1 MPTAHLFSYN
11 LSANGIITGCT
22 QFGNMAV
29 SLNTTDNV
37 NFNVGFTVSN
47 MGNPYHG
54 PDEDLG
60 YVIAYSSV
68 AGTKTHKRGSEL
80 APDAVGF
87 IRSASKT
94 DASFVDLVNKNF
106 NQSFS
111 LDSSGAS
118 TAKSYLTANGYWT
131 SWLPSIVTIVTSG
144 LIMNLDA
151 GNTASYPGTGNIW
164 YDLSGNGYNGT
175 LTNGPTYNSS
185 NGGSIVIDGTNDYI
199 NGASISSQL
208 TGDIT
213 VEAWIKISTAPS
225 DWVRV
230 IGTGANPSGNRTF
243 GLWCATNRT
252 ILWQRYGS
260 ANVSIQPNNVL
271 ATGNWYNIAAT
282 TSGNSHAVY
291 INGVSVG
298 TSTTNSPWAASN
310 ESITLGSA
318 VGIHAYLTG
327 NMAVSRIY
335 NRGLSSN
342 EVLQN
347 YNAIKSR
354 FGL

>member
-1 MPTAHLFSYN
+1 
-11 LSANGIITGCT
+11 
-22 QFGNMAV
+22 
-29 SLNTTDNV
+29 
-37 NFNVGFTVSN
+37 
-47 MGNPYHG
+47 
-54 PDEDLG
+54 
-60 YVIAYSSV
+60 
-68 AGTKTHKRGSEL
+68 
-80 APDAVGF
+80 
-87 IRSASKT
+87 
-94 DASFVDLVNKNF
+94 
-106 NQSFS
+106 
-111 LDSSGAS
+111 
-118 TAKSYLTANGYWT
+118 
-131 SWLPSIVTIVTSG
+131 
-144 LIMNLDA
+144 MNLDA
-151 GNTASYPGTGNIW
+151 GDPASYPGSGNIW
-164 YDLSGNGYNGT
+164 YDLSGNSYNGT

-185 NGGSIVIDGTNDYI
+185 NGGSIVLDGTNDYI

-243 GLWCATNRT
+243 GLWYATNRT
-252 ILWQRYGS
+252 ILWQRYISSSGS
-260 ANVSIQPNNVL
+260 VGIQPNDVL
-271 ATGNWYNIAAT
+271 ATGNWYNITAT

-298 TSTTNSPWAASN
+298 TSTANGPWGASN

-327 NMAVSRIY
+327 NMAVRRIY

>member
-1 MPTAHLFSYN
+1 MGTARLFSYN
-11 LSANGIITGCT
+11 LSSNGVITGCT

-29 SLNTTDNV
+29 SLNTTDASG
-37 NFNVGFTVSN
+37 FSVGN
-47 MGNPYHG
+47 MGNSYHG

-68 AGTKTHKRGSEL
+68 AGNRTHKRGSEL
-80 APDAVGF
+80 APNAIGF
-87 IRSASKT
+87 IRSSAKT
-94 DASFVDLVNKNF
+94 DASFVDLVNRNF
-106 NQSFS
+106 NKSYS
-111 LDSSGAS
+111 LDSSGAVS
-118 TAKSYLTANGYWT
+118 AKNYLNTNGYWT
-131 SWLPSIVTIVTSG
+131 SWLSPIVTSG

-185 NGGSIVIDGTNDYI
+185 NGGSIVLDGTNDYI

-243 GLWCATNRT
+243 GLWYDINRRL
-252 ILWQRYGS
+252 LWQRYGATDPGIQP
-260 ANVSIQPNNVL
+260 ANVLSYN
-271 ATGNWYNIAAT
+271 TWYNIVAT
-282 TSGNSHAVY
+282 TSGNSHTVY
-291 INGVSVG
+291 INGASVG
-298 TSTTNSPWAASN
+298 TATANGPWSASN

-318 VGIHAYLTG
+318 VSIHAYLTG

>member
-1 MPTAHLFSYN
+1 MGTAHLFSYN
-11 LSANGIITGCT
+11 LSTNGIITGCT

-29 SLNTTDNV
+29 SLNTTDTA
-37 NFNVGFTVSN
+37 GFTVNN

-60 YVIAYSSV
+60 YVIAYASPS
-68 AGTKTHKRGSEL
+68 GTRTHKRGSQL
-80 APDAVGF
+80 APNAVGF
-87 IRSASKT
+87 VRSLAKT
-94 DASFVDLVNKNF
+94 DASFVELVNKNF

-111 LDSSGAS
+111 LNSSGAL
-118 TAKSYLTANGYWT
+118 TAKNYLTTNGCWT
-131 SWLPSIVTIVTSG
+131 SWLAPIVTSG

-151 GNTASYPGTGNIW
+151 GSTASYPGSGNIW

-175 LTNGPTYNSS
+175 LTNGPAYNSS
-185 NGGSIVIDGTNDYI
+185 NGGSIVLDGTNDYI

-213 VEAWIKISTAPS
+213 VEVWVKISTSPS

-243 GLWCATNRT
+243 GLWFATNRT
-252 ILWQRYGS
+252 VLWQRYISSSGS
-260 ANVSIQPNNVL
+260 VGIQPSDVL
-271 ATGNWYNIAAT
+271 VTGNWYNIAAT

-298 TSTTNSPWAASN
+298 TSTANGPWGASN

-318 VGIHAYLTG
+318 VGIHAYLAG

-342 EVLQN
+342 EVQQN

>member
-87 IRSASKT
+87 IRSTSKT

-111 LDSSGAS
+111 LDSSGAVS
-118 TAKSYLTANGYWT
+118 AKNYLNTNGYWT
-131 SWLPSIVTIVTSG
+131 SWLSPIVTIVTSG

-225 DWVRV
+225 DWARV

-243 GLWCATNRT
+243 GLWYDISRRL
-252 ILWQRYGS
+252 LWQRYGAS
-260 ANVSIQPNNVL
+260 DPSIYPANVLNYN
-271 ATGNWYNIAAT
+271 TWYYVAAT
-282 TSGNSHAVY
+282 TSSNSHALYV
-291 INGVSVG
+291 NGSSIG
-298 TSTTNSPWAASN
+298 TSTASGPWPASN
-310 ESITLGSA
+310 ENITIGSA
-318 VGIHAYLTG
+318 VGIHTYLTG
-327 NMAVSRIY
+327 NISISRIY
-335 NRGLSSN
+335 NRGLSST
-342 EVLQN
+342 EILQN
-347 YNAIKSR
+347 YNAQKSR
-354 FGL
+354 YGL

>member
-1 MPTAHLFSYN
+1 MGTARLFSYN
-11 LSANGIITGCT
+11 LSSNGVITGCT

-29 SLNTTDNV
+29 SLNTTDAAG
-37 NFNVGFTVSN
+37 FSVGN

-54 PDEDLG
+54 PDEDSG
-60 YVIAYSSV
+60 YVVAYSSV
-68 AGTKTHKRGSEL
+68 AGNRTHKRGSEL
-80 APDAVGF
+80 APNAVGF

-106 NQSFS
+106 NKSYS
-111 LDSSGAS
+111 LDSGGAV
-118 TAKSYLTANGYWT
+118 TAKNYLNTNGYWT
-131 SWLPSIVTIVTSG
+131 SWSSPIVTSG

-151 GNTASYPGTGNIW
+151 GDTASYPGTGNIW

-185 NGGSIVIDGTNDYI
+185 NGGSIVLDGTNDYI

-243 GLWCATNRT
+243 GLWYATNRT

-260 ANVSIQPNNVL
+260 ANVGIQPNDVL